1 MGDFYAYNIR
11 KKRKEKLENFVTGV
25 MVIKGLEK
33 DTSRYFVR
41 GKISD
46 GSDRYVFINE
56 AKYKE
61 LKSKGIKDVGSIVK
75 QRKDKKRRSRRKK
88 VSGSGR
94 GRKMSRQGG
103 SRGSKSRS
111 RSGGRSHRR
120 SRSRSRS
127 TSRTGGRHK
136 K

>member
-75 QRKDKKRRSRRKK
+75 HRKEKKRRSRGKK
-88 VSGSGR
+88 VSGSGSGR
-94 GRKMSRQGG
+94 GRKTSRQQ
-103 SRGSKSRS
+103 SHRRS
-111 RSGGRSHRR
+111 RSGGRSSR
-120 SRSRSRS
+120 RSRSRS
-127 TSRTGGRHK
+127 TSRTGGRRK